1 MRSSVIHKIFNKSIT
16 SNNISDKE
24 LKSIL
29 KICEHHRIKQ
39 IFIDKMHMSEDR
51 RSYFRDYAKKFT
63 KYSLSRD
70 LKILSELD
78 NLKTLFQDQNIDF
91 VFLKGTALK
100 KTVYEQTFWRDCR
113 DIDILVNK
121 YEVKNTL
128 ELLLR
133 KGFKYKVASESQ
145 NTEVD
150 YNFSH
155 QAPVLVSPSGQ
166 FLEVHYRITMDNTVC
181 KLSEDIIERHK
192 ENIAPHHLNLIHV
205 IYHAL
210 VTNKLNNGLMSL
222 VDINLLI
229 NFSSE
234 DQIVKAAKKYH
245 LQKEVKHMIDLLH
258 MNTSSTLV
266 NIENNHAL
274 KISNDLIH
282 AGEKL
287 VGFKVNLK
295 NIKHTI
301 NIFQKKYL
309 GDKKNTSS
317 LKEKLSLVGYVWSKL
332 YFHIL
337 SVLSNPNL
345 WIKRNELKKYINKKN
360 Y

>member
-1 MRSSVIHKIFNKSIT
+1 MTSSVIYKIFNKSIT

-24 LKSIL
+24 LKTIL

-39 IFIDKMHMSEDR
+39 IFIDKMQMSEDR

-70 LKILSELD
+70 LKILSEV
-78 NLKTLFQDQNIDF
+78 NKLKLLFQDQNIDF

-100 KTVYEQTFWRDCR
+100 NTVYEQTFWRDCR

-121 YEVKNTL
+121 HEVENIL

-166 FLEVHYRITMDNTVC
+166 FLEVHYRITMDNPSC
-181 KLSEDIIERHK
+181 KLSEDIMEQHK
-192 ENIAPHHLNLIHV
+192 ENIAPHHLNLIHI

-234 DQIVKAAKKYH
+234 DQIVEAAKKYNLH
-245 LQKEVKHMIDLLH
+245 KEVKHMINLLH
-258 MNTSSTLV
+258 MNTSSNQV
-266 NIENNHAL
+266 NIENNQAL

-287 VGFKVNLK
+287 VGLKVNHK
-295 NIKHTI
+295 NIKHSI

-309 GDKKNTSS
+309 GDRKNTSS
-317 LKEKLSLVGYVWSKL
+317 IKEKLSLVGYVWNKL
-332 YFHIL
+332 YFHTI
-337 SVLSNPNL
+337 SVLLNPNL
-345 WIKRNELKKYINKKN
+345 WIKRNELKKYIKEKN

>member
-1 MRSSVIHKIFNKSIT
+1 MRSSLIHKIFNKSIT

-24 LKSIL
+24 LKFIL

-78 NLKTLFQDQNIDF
+78 NLKTLFHDQNINF

-100 KTVYEQTFWRDCR
+100 NTVYEQTFWRDCR

-121 YEVKNTL
+121 HEVKNTL

-166 FLEVHYRITMDNTVC
+166 FLEVHYRITMDNTAC
-181 KLSEDIIERHK
+181 KLSEDIIEQHK

-222 VDINLLI
+222 IDINFLI
-229 NFSSE
+229 NLSSE
-234 DQIVKAAKKYH
+234 DQIVIAAKKYN

-258 MNTSSTLV
+258 VNTSSSPV
-266 NIENNHAL
+266 NIENNRAL
-274 KISNDLIH
+274 RISNDLIH

-295 NIKHTI
+295 NIKHSI
-301 NIFQKKYL
+301 DIFQKKYF

-317 LKEKLSLVGYVWSKL
+317 LREKLSLMGYVCSKL

-337 SVLSNPNL
+337 SVLSNPSL
-345 WIKRNELKKYINKKN
+345 WIKRNELKKYINRKS